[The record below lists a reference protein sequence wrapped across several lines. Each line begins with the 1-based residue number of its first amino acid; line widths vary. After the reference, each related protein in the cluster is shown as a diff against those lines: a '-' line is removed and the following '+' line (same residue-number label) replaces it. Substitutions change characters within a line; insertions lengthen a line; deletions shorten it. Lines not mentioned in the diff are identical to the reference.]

1 MGLALEHQQGGKR
14 FESFLA
20 GGFRTGFPF
29 GLVGQVDVFEGSAVP
44 RVVNA
49 LLQFRGHFPLF
60 ADGGDDGLLPFRRFL
75 QFFVM
80 GTDGFYLH
88 FVQSARHFLAVAADE
103 RDGCS
108 VVEQG
113 ECLPDLLFRYAEN
126 GSYHA
131 VKDLCH
137 VSFFF

>member
-1 MGLALEHQQGGKR
+1 
-14 FESFLA
+14 
-20 GGFRTGFPF
+20 
-29 GLVGQVDVFEGSAVP
+29 
-44 RVVNA
+44 
-49 LLQFRGHFPLF
+49 
-60 ADGGDDGLLPFRRFL
+60 
-75 QFFVM
+75 M

-88 FVQSARHFLAVAADE
+88 FVQSARHFLTVAADE

-113 ECLPDLLFRYAEN
+113 ECLPDLFFRYAEN